1 MPTPVYEF
9 VLPHGYHDPQ
19 GRIHR
24 TGFMRLATAR
34 DEIEPLADPRVR
46 ENEAFLGLL
55 LLSRVVTRLG
65 DYSPV
70 PADLIGELFAADFA
84 YLQDLYFRLN
94 GQPSSGA
101 APSPPLHLNSQAQD
115 AASFPTVIQTI
126 CPNCQAELTLDLS
139 EGQSVHQDLT

>member
-9 VLPHGYHDPQ
+9 ILPHGYHDRQ
-19 GRIHR
+19 GRVHR
-24 TGFMRLATAR
+24 AGLMRLATAR

-70 PADLIGELFAADFA
+70 PAELIGELFAADFA
-84 YLQDLYFRLN
+84 YLQDLYF
-94 GQPSSGA
+94 Q
-101 APSPPLHLNSQAQD
+101 LNSGTVPPPQPTLSSSRQAEMNLP
-115 AASFPTVIQTI
+115 SVIQTV
-126 CPNCQAELTLDLS
+126 CPNCQAELTLDLT
-139 EGQSVHQDLT
+139 EGQPANSDLT